1 MRKFILNSTLLIV
14 STIFCLI
21 ILDFGVRFIM
31 PHYDPSGHI
40 NFMLNRDGVPIS
52 MRKGSFR
59 QIKNTG
65 LSDTQISWVY
75 KKQKHGRPFRKNMAD
90 N

>member
-1 MRKFILNSTLLIV
+1 
-14 STIFCLI
+14 
-21 ILDFGVRFIM
+21 M

-65 LSDTQISWVY
+65 DYNVLININSLGLWE
-75 KKQKHGRPFRKNMAD
+75 QKLLEKSTSND
-90 N
+90 